1 MIKFIFLLFLLLL
14 DFRHSNVIVLAFTW
28 VSNLSEGTSKMKY
41 QQQKLNNVVPCLV
54 FVFVSVSVYVFVHFQ
69 MCVFAKTVWQEQMDR
84 PDGAHVTA
92 ASSAEKVYA
101 SVATQ
106 G

>member
-1 MIKFIFLLFLLLL
+1 M
-14 DFRHSNVIVLAFTW
+14 
-28 VSNLSEGTSKMKY
+28 
-41 QQQKLNNVVPCLV
+41 CV
-54 FVFVSVSVYVFVHFQ
+54 FVFVFVYFQ

-92 ASSAEKVYA
+92 ASSAEEVYA